1 MKYIVRL
8 SPELTIKSKP
18 VRKRALILLKN
29 NIKKHFDFNEIP
41 VHISGNWDV
50 INLEYNKLIEK
61 EEDKEIISKKIIN
74 ILSKISGISHFM
86 EVVTFSIEEC
96 SSQDEIF
103 DKIYKKT
110 SEIHLNNIKWKSFVV
125 RAKRTGLH
133 NFSSS
138 DIERYVWGG
147 LLKFW
152 ENTSVNLHNPDITIR
167 FEIRDNIF
175 HVIKKSIK
183 WVDGYPIGFQDK
195 VVSLISGGF
204 DSGVATYSMMKRG
217 CQVDYLFFNL
227 WGSAHELWVKQVS
240 HYLWKNFSIP
250 HKKAR
255 FITVNF
261 EGVIEQLLTKVNHK
275 FRWILL
281 KRFMLK
287 VASMVAENNY
297 YALVK
302 WDSLG
307 QVSSQT
313 LKNMHVI
320 DKASDCLVLRPLI
333 ADNKQEIIDI
343 SRKIWTYHFACNMPE
358 YCGVISD
365 KPATWAS
372 LEDILEEEKN
382 IEDSVLVDA
391 YMSRKMEFVKEILE
405 EDFNKKSEIETV
417 YEIAENEVLI
427 DIREENSQ
435 STSIKGVN
443 LAQKD
448 ILKIPFF
455 KINSEFPK
463 LDQNKTYLFY
473 CDKWILSELHWLYL
487 KENWF
492 ENIKIYRTEQPK
504 ISSCSNQK
512 I

>member
-1 MKYIVRL
+1 MKYIIRL

-18 VRKRALILLKN
+18 VRKRAIVLLKN
-29 NIKKHFDFNEIP
+29 NIKKHLDYNKIP
-41 VHISGNWDV
+41 VHISGNWDI

-61 EEDKEIISKKIIN
+61 KEDKEINSRKISN

-86 EVVTFSIEEC
+86 EVVTFSLEEC
-96 SSQDEIF
+96 ISQDEIF
-103 DKIYKKT
+103 EKIYNET
-110 SEIHLNNIKWKSFVV
+110 SKIHLDNIKWKSFVV
-125 RAKRTGLH
+125 RVKRSWTH
-133 NFSSS
+133 AFKSTE
-138 DIERYVWGG
+138 IERHIWWV

-152 ENTSVNLHNPDITIR
+152 EKCSVDLYNPEITVNV
-167 FEIRDNIF
+167 EIRDKIF

-183 WVDGYPIGFQDK
+183 WVNWYPIWFQDK

-217 CQVDYLFFNL
+217 CKVDYLFFNL
-227 WGSAHELWVKQVS
+227 WWSAHELWVKQVS

-261 EGVIEQLLTKVNHK
+261 EWIIEELLTKVNHR

-302 WDSLG
+302 WDSLW

-313 LKNMHVI
+313 LKNMSVI

-343 SRKIWTYHFACNMPE
+343 SRKIWTYNFACNMPE

-382 IEDSVLVDA
+382 IDFKILEEA
-391 YMSRKMEFVKEILE
+391 YSNRKMEKVSEMLE
-405 EDFNKKSEIETV
+405 EDFEKKSEIETV
-417 YEIAENEVLI
+417 YEVWNEEIVI
-427 DIREENSQ
+427 DIREEENNKLSAKN
-435 STSIKGVN
+435 TI
-443 LAQKD
+443 
-448 ILKIPFF
+448 KIPFF
-455 KINSEFPK
+455 KINSEFKK
-463 LDQNKTYLFY
+463 LDQSKTYLFY
-473 CDKWILSELHWLYL
+473 CDKWVLSELHWLYL
-487 KENWF
+487 KELGF
-492 ENIKIYRTEQPK
+492 DNIKIYRTEKPK
-504 ISSCSNQK
+504 VSSCSKEVNQN
-512 I
+512 

>member
-1 MKYIVRL
+1 MKFIIRL

-18 VRKRALILLKN
+18 VRKRAIILLKN

-41 VHISGNWDV
+41 VHISWSWDI

-61 EEDKEIISKKIIN
+61 EEDSEIISRKIIN

-86 EVVTFSIEEC
+86 EVISFSIEEC
-96 SSQDEIF
+96 KSRDEIF
-103 DKIYKKT
+103 DKIYKEV
-110 SEIHLNNIKWKSFVV
+110 SNIHLNSVKWKSFVV

-133 NFSSS
+133 WFTSSEV
-138 DIERYVWGG
+138 ERYVWGG
-147 LLKFW
+147 LLKFG
-152 ENTSVNLHNPDITIR
+152 ENCKVDLHNPEITVN
-167 FEIRDNIF
+167 FEVRDNIF

-183 WVDGYPIGFQDK
+183 WMDWYPIWFQDK

-204 DSGVATYSMMKRG
+204 DSGVATYSMMKRW
-217 CQVDYLFFNL
+217 CKVDYLFFNL

-261 EGVIEQLLTKVNHK
+261 EGVIEQLLTKVNHR

-281 KRFMLK
+281 KRYMLK

-313 LKNMHVI
+313 LKNMYVI

-372 LEDILEEEKN
+372 LEDIIEEEKH

-391 YMSRKMEFVKEILE
+391 YMNRKMELVSGMLEI
-405 EDFNKKSEIETV
+405 DFNKKSEIQTV
-417 YEIAENEVLI
+417 YEIWENEVII
-427 DIREENSQ
+427 DIREENSWNKIVGSAGLQ
-435 STSIKGVN
+435 T
-443 LAQKD
+443 LQ
-448 ILKIPFF
+448 IPFF

-463 LDQNKTYLFY
+463 LDQTKTYLFY
-473 CDKWILSELHWLYL
+473 CDKWVLSELHWLYL

-492 ENIKIYRTEQPK
+492 ENIKIFRNEIPK
-504 ISSCSNQK
+504 TSACEK
-512 I
+512 

>member
-1 MKYIVRL
+1 MKFIIRL

-29 NIKKHFDFNEIP
+29 NIKKHFDYNEIP
-41 VHISGNWDV
+41 VHITWNWDI
-50 INLEYNKLIEK
+50 INLEYNKLIEEK
-61 EEDKEIISKKIIN
+61 DEPEIISKKIIN

-86 EVVTFSIEEC
+86 EVATFSLEEC

-103 DKIYKKT
+103 DKIYKETAKV
-110 SEIHLNNIKWKSFVV
+110 HLNNIKWKSFVV
-125 RAKRTGLH
+125 RAKRTWLH
-133 NFSSS
+133 NFTSSE
-138 DIERYVWGG
+138 IERYVWGW

-152 ENTSVNLHNPDITIR
+152 ENTKVDLHNPEITVN
-167 FEIRDNIF
+167 FEVRDNKF

-183 WVDGYPIGFQDK
+183 WTDGYPIGFQEK
-195 VVSLISGGF
+195 VVSLISGWF

-261 EGVIEQLLTKVNHK
+261 EWVIEELLTKVNHR

-287 VASMVAENNY
+287 VASMIAENNY

-313 LKNMHVI
+313 LKNMSVI

-333 ADNKQEIIDI
+333 ADNKQEIIDV
-343 SRKIWTYHFACNMPE
+343 SRKIWTYNFACNMPE
-358 YCGVISD
+358 YCWVISD
-365 KPATWAS
+365 KPSTWAK

-382 IEDSVLVDA
+382 IEDSVLIDA
-391 YMSRKMEFVKEILE
+391 YMNRKMEFVKDMLE
-405 EDFNKKSEIETV
+405 ENFDKKPEIETV
-417 YEIAENEVLI
+417 YEIWKNEIIV
-427 DIREENSQ
+427 DIREENNVGIGLKPVP
-435 STSIKGVN
+435 TEKN
-443 LAQKD
+443 

-463 LDQNKTYLFY
+463 LDQTKTYLFY
-473 CDKWILSELHWLYL
+473 CDKWVLSELHWLYL
-487 KENWF
+487 KEKGF
-492 ENIKIYRTEQPK
+492 ENIKIYRTEKPK
-504 ISSCSNQK
+504 ISPCQK
-512 I
+512 

>member
-1 MKYIVRL
+1 MKYIIRL

-18 VRKRALILLKN
+18 VRKRAIILLKN
-29 NIKKHFDFNEIP
+29 NIKKHFDYNEIP
-41 VHISGNWDV
+41 VHISGNWDI

-61 EEDKEIISKKIIN
+61 EEDKIIISNNIFK

-86 EVVTFSIEEC
+86 EVVTFSIDDC
-96 SSQDEIF
+96 TSQDEIF
-103 DKIYKKT
+103 DTLYKKT
-110 SEIHLNNIKWKSFVV
+110 AEIHLENIKWKSFVV
-125 RAKRTGLH
+125 RVKRAWLH
-133 NFSSS
+133 NFTSSE
-138 DIERYVWGG
+138 IERYIWGW

-152 ENTSVNLHNPDITIR
+152 EDCRVDLHNPQITVNV
-167 FEIRDNIF
+167 EIRNNIF
-175 HVIKKSIK
+175 HVVKKSIK
-183 WVDGYPIGFQDK
+183 WVDGYPIWFQDK

-204 DSGVATYSMMKRG
+204 DSGVATYSMMKRW
-217 CQVDYLFFNL
+217 CKVDYLFFNL

-261 EGVIEQLLTKVNHK
+261 EWIIEELLTKVNHK

-281 KRFMLK
+281 KRFMLR

-302 WDSLG
+302 WDSLW

-333 ADNKQEIIDI
+333 ADNKQEIIDV

-382 IEDSVLVDA
+382 INFSVLEDA
-391 YMSRKMEFVKEILE
+391 YMNRKIEKVAEMLE
-405 EDFNKKSEIETV
+405 ENFDSKSEIETV
-417 YEIAENEVLI
+417 YEVLDNEIII
-427 DIREENSQ
+427 DIREENSVG
-435 STSIKGVN
+435 TGFKPVPT
-443 LAQKD
+443 QKN
-448 ILKIPFF
+448 ILKVPFY
-455 KINSEFPK
+455 KINSEFKK
-463 LDQNKTYLFY
+463 LDQEKTYLFY
-473 CDKWILSELHWLYL
+473 CDKWVLSELHWLYL
-487 KENWF
+487 KELWF
-492 ENIKIYRTEQPK
+492 ENIKVYREEKPK
-504 ISSCSNQK
+504 INTCNK
-512 I
+512 

>member
-1 MKYIVRL
+1 MKYIIRL

-41 VHISGNWDV
+41 VHITWNWDV
-50 INLEYNKLIEK
+50 INVEYNKLIPP
-61 EEDKEIISKKIIN
+61 SKGGLGGAETINRKIKN

-86 EVVTFSIEEC
+86 EVTSFSIEEC
-96 SSQDEIF
+96 SSKEEIF
-103 DKIYKKT
+103 DKIYQEVSKIYL
-110 SEIHLNNIKWKSFVV
+110 ENLKWKSFVA

-133 NFSSS
+133 WFTSS
-138 DIERYVWGG
+138 DIERYVWWW
-147 LLKFW
+147 LLKYG
-152 ENTSVNLHNPDITIR
+152 ENCRVDLHNPEIKVT

-175 HVIKKSIK
+175 HVIKNSIK
-183 WVDGYPIGFQDK
+183 WVDGYPIWFQDK

-240 HYLWKNFSIP
+240 HYLWKTFSIS

-261 EGVIEQLLTKVNHK
+261 EWIIEQLLTKVNHK

-281 KRFMLK
+281 KRFMLR
-287 VASMVAENNY
+287 VASMIAENNY
-297 YALVK
+297 YALIK

-313 LKNMHVI
+313 LKNMYVI

-333 ADNKQEIIDI
+333 ADNKQEIIDV

-358 YCGVISD
+358 YCGIISD
-365 KPATWAS
+365 KPATWAK
-372 LEDILEEEKN
+372 LEDILDEEKN
-382 IEDSVLVDA
+382 IEDSVLTDA
-391 YMSRKMEFVKEILE
+391 YMNRKIEKVAEMLE
-405 EDFNKKSEIETV
+405 ENFERKSEIETV
-417 YEIAENEVLI
+417 YEIWENEILV
-427 DIREENSQ
+427 DIREKENRKEK
-435 STSIKGVN
+435 IKNN
-443 LAQKD
+443 LE
-448 ILKIPFF
+448 IPFF

-463 LDQNKTYLFY
+463 LDQTKTYLFY
-473 CDKWILSELHWLYL
+473 CEKWVLSELHWLYL
-487 KENWF
+487 KELGF
-492 ENIKIYRTEQPK
+492 KNIKIYRTEKPK
-504 ISSCSNQK
+504 ISVYEK
-512 I
+512 